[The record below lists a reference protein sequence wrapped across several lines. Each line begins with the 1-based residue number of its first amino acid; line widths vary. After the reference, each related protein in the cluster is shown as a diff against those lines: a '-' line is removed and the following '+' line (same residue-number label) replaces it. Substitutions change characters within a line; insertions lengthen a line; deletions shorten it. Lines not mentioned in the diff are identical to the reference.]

1 MKSAAKPSGQIE
13 KSIFAW
19 IVKAKDR
26 EKRAVTLI
34 YVSMLPIS
42 VICMCQHGHGF
53 CHYPG
58 RGLVQL
64 LILRILHEK
73 PTHGY
78 QIMEEL
84 ERITSEKYIPEPGAI
99 YTMLR
104 RMEERGLAVSNWEKK
119 ESGLDRRVYTLTE
132 AGVKVLQ
139 EGLEM
144 VKKRRQ
150 LMNSLVQFYD
160 THFTEKESGGE
171 T

>member
-1 MKSAAKPSGQIE
+1 
-13 KSIFAW
+13 
-19 IVKAKDR
+19 
-26 EKRAVTLI
+26 
-34 YVSMLPIS
+34 
-42 VICMCQHGHGF
+42 
-53 CHYPG
+53 
-58 RGLVQL
+58 
-64 LILRILHEK
+64 
-73 PTHGY
+73 
-78 QIMEEL
+78 MEEL